1 MTDQARAVQIPDGRI
16 DVHVHAL
23 PPFYIEAVEASG
35 HKASVSAGFPP
46 WTPQDAL
53 AFMERNGIAFSIN
66 SISPPGV
73 AFGDDAKAR
82 ALARRCNDYL
92 ATLAAQYPQ
101 RFGGLGILPMPD
113 VAGSLDEIDHALDVL
128 QLDGIVL
135 FASYGTAFLGDP
147 VFDPVL
153 ERLNQAAATVFIHPN
168 SHPASLT
175 LGMQIPTFLVEFP
188 LATTR
193 VVANLIF
200 SGALQ
205 RFPRI
210 KFILAHNG
218 GAIPFLSWRFAMA
231 PLIDT
236 RFDGFTQE
244 SVLAALR
251 SFYFETAQ
259 AAGPAPMAALAEI
272 SDRSHWLFGSDWPYC
287 PQSVTQ
293 AGEASL
299 AASGFLADLA
309 PDLFRQ
315 NALALFPRLK

>member
-1 MTDQARAVQIPDGRI
+1 MTQQARTVRISDGHV

-35 HKASVSAGFPP
+35 HKASVSSGFPP

-73 AFGDDAKAR
+73 AFGDAASAR
-82 ALARRCNDYL
+82 HLARRCNDYL
-92 ATLAAQYPQ
+92 ATLAVQHPL

-113 VAGSLDEIDHALDVL
+113 VAGSLNEIDHALDVL
-128 QLDGIVL
+128 HLDGIVL

-153 ERLNQAAATVFIHPN
+153 ERLNEAGSVVFIHPN
-168 SHPASLT
+168 SHPASLS
-175 LGMQIPTFLVEFP
+175 LGMRIPTFLVEFP

-205 RFPRI
+205 RFPKI

-231 PLIDT
+231 PLIDA
-236 RFDGFTQE
+236 RFAGFTQD
-244 SVLAALR
+244 SVMGALR
-251 SFYFETAQ
+251 NFYFESAQ

-272 SDRSHWLFGSDWPYC
+272 SDGSHWLFGSDWPYC

-293 AGEASL
+293 AGETSL
-299 AASGFLADLA
+299 TARGVA

-315 NALALFPRLK
+315 NALALFPRLQG

>member
-1 MTDQARAVQIPDGRI
+1 MTQPARAVRIPDGRI

-23 PPFYIEAVEASG
+23 PSFYIEAVEASG
-35 HKASVSAGFPP
+35 HKASVSSGFPP

-53 AFMERNGIAFSIN
+53 AFMKRNGIAFSIN

-73 AFGDDAKAR
+73 TFGDDEKAR
-82 ALARRCNDYL
+82 TLANRCNDYL
-92 ATLAAQYPQ
+92 AALAAQYPQ

-113 VAGSLDEIDHALDVL
+113 VAGSLKEIDHALDVL
-128 QLDGIVL
+128 HLDGIVL

-153 ERLNQAAATVFIHPN
+153 ERLNEAGAVVFIHPN
-168 SHPASLT
+168 SHPASLS
-175 LGMQIPTFLVEFP
+175 LGMRIPTFLVEFP

-193 VVANLIF
+193 AVANLIF

-205 RFPRI
+205 RFPKIR
-210 KFILAHNG
+210 FILAHNG

-231 PLIDT
+231 PLIDA
-236 RFDGFTQE
+236 RFADFTQE

-251 SFYFETAQ
+251 GFYFESAQ
-259 AAGPAPMAALAEI
+259 AAGPAPMAALAEV
-272 SDRSHWLFGSDWPYC
+272 SDSSRWLFGSDWPYC
-287 PQSVTQ
+287 PQGVTQ

-299 AASGFLADLA
+299 AAGGFA
-309 PDLFRQ
+309 PDLFRR
-315 NALALFPRLK
+315 NALALFPRLQG